1 MCKKKLSRVVFPYDF
16 WHKKNYSV
24 TSFNTLRRVLK
35 QLLSDF
41 WWMPSALDRIEATFF
56 WPTNKDSNQ
65 IKPSKPIGFVI
76 WVKTLQDEMHIRLRY
91 LISNFEQLL
100 FWALVWLASEMEVR
114 FFLKWKK
121 FSIEWCSHKT
131 FDKNK
136 ILYSYP

>member
-1 MCKKKLSRVVFPYDF
+1 
-16 WHKKNYSV
+16 
-24 TSFNTLRRVLK
+24 
-35 QLLSDF
+35 
-41 WWMPSALDRIEATFF
+41 MPSFEQLATFF

-65 IKPSKPIGFVI
+65 IKPSKSIGFVI
-76 WVKTLQDEMHIRLRY
+76 WVKTLQDEKHIRLRY

-121 FSIEWCSHKT
+121 FSMAWCSHKT

-136 ILYSYP
+136 ILQSYP